1 MTRILLLAALC
12 AGIAAPA
19 RAAEP
24 ELNAVL
30 SVMGY
35 GYTVK
40 VLVNGSD
47 TGITGGKSQSMRL
60 FNKGHPW
67 IVKAPPE
74 MRTRYFV
81 LVPGVNEVTVEF
93 TREPKADNTLTV
105 EVQAEGY
112 PAPLLEITHRQTAT
126 AKHVVKL
133 QIEPKAPKNF
143 KPVILGDAEK
153 K

>member
-1 MTRILLLAALC
+1 MIRILLLAALC
-12 AGIAAPA
+12 AGLAAPA
-19 RAAEP
+19 VAAEP

-40 VLVNGSD
+40 VLVNGAD
-47 TGITGGKSQSMRL
+47 TGISGGKSQSMRL

-74 MRTRYFV
+74 ARARYFV

-93 TREPKADNTLTV
+93 TREPKADNQLTV
-105 EVQAEGY
+105 EIQAEGY
-112 PAPLLEITHRQTAT
+112 PTPLLEITHRQTAT

-133 QIEPKAPKNF
+133 QIEQKAPPDF
-143 KPVILGDAEK
+143 KPVIITDPK
-153 K
+153 